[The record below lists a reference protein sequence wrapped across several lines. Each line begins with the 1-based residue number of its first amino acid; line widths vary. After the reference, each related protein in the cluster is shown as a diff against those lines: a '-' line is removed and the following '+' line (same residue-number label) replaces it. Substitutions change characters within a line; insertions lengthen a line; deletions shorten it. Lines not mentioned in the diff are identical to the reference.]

1 MQPFMNHNNE
11 PSMYFS
17 FSNHYYPSRGLHLSL
32 SKTQPVSKEMLF
44 WWVPPWNCCSNV
56 FPLSTTGSNGN
67 CIKDKATWDRLK
79 NLVRLKHKIMH
90 LPKEENYYAA
100 ENASSGCTFHKH
112 VEHQVSSMQ
121 TTVFKATMLQYPT
134 FLKDKVYP

>member
-1 MQPFMNHNNE
+1 MIRSWVEGCSPSCITTMNH
-11 PSMYFS
+11 PCISHFQTTIIL
-17 FSNHYYPSRGLHLSL
+17 SRGLHLSL

-79 NLVRLKHKIMH
+79 NLVRLKHKVMH

-112 VEHQVSSMQ
+112 AEHQVSTMQ
-121 TTVFKATMLQYPT
+121 TTVFKATML
-134 FLKDKVYP
+134 